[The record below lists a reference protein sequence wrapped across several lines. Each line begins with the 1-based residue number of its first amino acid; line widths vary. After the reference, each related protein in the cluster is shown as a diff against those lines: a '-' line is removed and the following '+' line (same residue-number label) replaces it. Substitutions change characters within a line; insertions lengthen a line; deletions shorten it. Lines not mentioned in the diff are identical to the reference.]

1 MFRKTLLTAK
11 AALLLSASMGFAAT
25 DYASRL
31 ANAYLEHG
39 YTHIEVETGPTQ
51 TRVEAYKEGMKVE
64 VVYDN
69 ETGEILTRT
78 VEPGVAEGPGDDVEF
93 NVESHDF
100 VEPPHDDDGED
111 EEDDDEE
118 DDDEEDDDDD
128 EDDEDEDD
136 EDEEEEGDDE
146 EGDDE
151 EDEEEDDEEGEHEE
165 ARD

>member
-118 DDDEEDDDDD
+118 DDEDD